1 MVKKYLSV
9 LLVLFCLLFAL
20 TACGSQSTNTSQS
33 SMPSGASGTMPAGQ
47 APAQPGATEVATEAA
62 TEAPTATATITS
74 TPAPTATATAVTME
88 STAIISI
95 YCQNGPSEDYASVYI
110 MKKGSQM
117 LTLGRTAAS
126 DYYLVQ
132 FEDGTNHQC
141 WAWKNY
147 LTIDGNSYD
156 LPVVTVE
163 AAAN

>member
-9 LLVLFCLLFAL
+9 LLVLFCLIFAL
-20 TACGSQSTNTSQS
+20 TACSSQSTSTSQS

-47 APAQPGATEVATEAA
+47 APAQQGATEVATEAV
-62 TEAPTATATITS
+62 TATATVTS

-147 LTIDGNSYD
+147 LTISGNSYD